1 MKKLL
6 ITAATI
12 LALSVPSH
20 AATVGSYINKEGK
33 GVITL
38 DGSIEEGDSKKVGNE
53 IGKHNKAGRWVIAI
67 RLNSLGG
74 LMSEGIQIG
83 EGIKEAHIATVVP
96 NGAICASACFIIF
109 AGGSEKY
116 ASGKSSIGVHGAADK
131 NGAETVDTA
140 AATVVMARVLK
151 QLGAPPAVIG
161 KMVVTPPS
169 EMMWLELTDMQSMG
183 VTVTGMDKR

>member
-6 ITAATI
+6 ITTATI
-12 LALSVPSH
+12 LSLSVSSH
-20 AATVGSYINKEGK
+20 AATIGSYINNEGK

-38 DGSIEEGDSKKVGNE
+38 NGSIEEGDAKKVGDE
-53 IGKHNKAGRWVIAI
+53 ISKHNKSGRWVIAI

-74 LMSEGIQIG
+74 LMSEGIAIG
-83 EGIKEAHIATVVP
+83 EGIKESHIATVVP
-96 NGAICASACFIIF
+96 KGSFCASACFIIF

-116 ASGKSSIGVHGAADK
+116 ASVNSSIGVHGASDK
-131 NGAETVDTA
+131 NGGETIDTA

-151 QLGAPPAVIG
+151 ELGAPPSIIG

-169 EMMWLELTDMQSMG
+169 EMMWLKLSDMKDMG
-183 VTVTGMDKR
+183 VTVTGMDK

>member
-6 ITAATI
+6 LATAAFI
-12 LALSVPSH
+12 VLSVPSD
-20 AATVGSYINKEGK
+20 AATVSSYINKEGK

-38 DGSIEEGDSKKVGNE
+38 DGDLVEGDSKKVGDE

-74 LMSEGIQIG
+74 LMSEGIIIG
-83 EGIKEAHIATVVP
+83 EGVKEAHISTVVP
-96 NGAICASACFIIF
+96 NGSVCASACFIIF
-109 AGGSEKY
+109 AGGTEKY

-151 QLGAPPAVIG
+151 ELGAPPSIIG

-169 EMMWLELTDMQSMG
+169 EMLWLKLEDMQSMG
-183 VTVTGMDKR
+183 VNVTGMNK